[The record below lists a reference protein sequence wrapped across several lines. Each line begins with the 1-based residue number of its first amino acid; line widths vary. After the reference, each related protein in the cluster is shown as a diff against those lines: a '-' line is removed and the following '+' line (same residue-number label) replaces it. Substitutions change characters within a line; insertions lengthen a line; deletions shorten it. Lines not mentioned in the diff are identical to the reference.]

1 VSEGSVIRRLG
12 DLSGAM
18 RHYRRLTSVGTSR
31 EELLALQ
38 RRCLVRTA
46 RHAAAASPIYRELYA
61 GIELAEDLDVRA
73 LPVVTKAML
82 MERFD
87 EWVTDP
93 RLHRSDVDAHLERV
107 HGDELYLG
115 VYRCMPTGG
124 TTGSKGIFV
133 YDRDEWRRCLT
144 AFLRWS
150 ELTGVRPRLGRRMR
164 IATVGA
170 TSPLHMTARF
180 AMSIDLGV
188 YALRQLD
195 ARTPLCEI
203 VAALNEHR
211 PEQLVAYSS
220 MASLLAIEQLE
231 RRLQIFPRLVCTT
244 SEVRTE
250 EMTANIRAAWAVEP
264 FDLYGTT
271 ESLYAGDCEYHQGMH
286 VFEDLG
292 LMEVVDP
299 HGEPVPD
306 GVTGAKLLITS
317 FIKRTQPVLRYEIS
331 DMVARSTAPCL
342 CGRPLARMVS
352 VEGRS
357 DDVLHMK
364 GADGRSIALHPLT
377 LRSPMAALPELRQYK
392 IVHDNDGLHVLVALR
407 DAVAADQ
414 AARRIEA
421 TLRSRLASAGVA
433 DPRLEVAIVAE
444 LPREQGHSAK
454 FKLIES
460 RTGSGGVAT
469 PGVDAPLLPRR

>member
-1 VSEGSVIRRLG
+1 MPTAIRRLG
-12 DLSGAM
+12 DLAGAM
-18 RHYRRLTSVGTSR
+18 RHFRRLTSVGTPR

-38 RRCLVRTA
+38 RRRLVQTA

-73 LPVVTKAML
+73 LPVVTKALL

-93 RLHRSDVDAHLERV
+93 RLRRSEVEAHLERV
-107 HGDELYLG
+107 RGDELYLG
-115 VYRCMPTGG
+115 AYRCMPTGG
-124 TTGSKGIFV
+124 TTGRKGIFV
-133 YDRDEWRRCLT
+133 YDRDEWRQCLT

-180 AMSIDLGV
+180 AMSIDLGI

-195 ARTPLCEI
+195 ARTPLHDI

-211 PEQLVAYSS
+211 PEQLVAYPS
-220 MASLLAIEQLE
+220 MASLLALEQLE
-231 RRLQIFPRLVCTT
+231 GRLRIAPRIVCTS

-250 EMTANIRAAWAVEP
+250 EMTANIRAAWGVEP
-264 FDLYGTT
+264 FNLYGTT
-271 ESLYAGDCEYHQGMH
+271 ESLYAGDCGHHQGMH

-292 LMEVVDP
+292 LMEVVDQRDD
-299 HGEPVPD
+299 PVPE
-306 GVTGAKLLITS
+306 GVAGAKLLLTS

-331 DMVARSTAPCL
+331 DIVARTTAPCP

-352 VEGRS
+352 LQGRS
-357 DDVLHMK
+357 DDVLCME
-364 GADGRSIALHPLT
+364 GADGQPVTVHPLT

-392 IVHDNDGLHVLVALR
+392 IVHDDEGLHVLLVLRDPAPGEEISRRVDAALR
-407 DAVAADQ
+407 SK
-414 AARRIEA
+414 
-421 TLRSRLASAGVA
+421 LLAAGVA
-433 DPRLEVAIVAE
+433 GPRLDVTVVAE

-460 RTGSGGVAT
+460 RVSQSA
-469 PGVDAPLLPRR
+469 

>member
-1 VSEGSVIRRLG
+1 MSEGSVIRRAC
-12 DLSGAM
+12 DLAGAM
-18 RHYRRLTSVGTSR
+18 RHYRRLTSVGTPR

-38 RRCLVRTA
+38 QRRLVAAA
-46 RHAAAASPIYRELYA
+46 RHAAVASPIYRELYA

-82 MERFD
+82 MERFN

-93 RLHRSDVDAHLERV
+93 RLRRSEVEAHLERV
-107 HGDELYLG
+107 RGDELYLDA
-115 VYRCMPTGG
+115 YRCMPTGG
-124 TTGSKGIFV
+124 TTGRKGIFV
-133 YDRDEWRRCLT
+133 YDRDEWRRCLA

-195 ARTPLCEI
+195 ARTPLCDV

-211 PEQLVAYSS
+211 PEQLVAYPS
-220 MASLLAIEQLE
+220 MASLLALEQLE
-231 RRLQIFPRLVCTT
+231 GRLRIAPRVICTS

-250 EMTANIRAAWAVEP
+250 EMTANIRAAWGVEP

-271 ESLYAGDCEYHQGMH
+271 ESLYAGDCGHHQGMH

-292 LMEVVDP
+292 LMEVVDQR
-299 HGEPVPD
+299 GDPVPD
-306 GVTGAKLLITS
+306 GIAGAKLLATS

-331 DMVARSTAPCL
+331 DIVALTTAPCP

-352 VEGRS
+352 LQGRS
-357 DDVLHMK
+357 DDILRMK
-364 GADGRSIALHPLT
+364 GADGRTVAVHPLT

-392 IVHDNDGLHVLVALR
+392 IIHDDDGLHVLVVLR
-407 DAVAADQ
+407 DAIPGDELS
-414 AARRIEA
+414 RRVDA
-421 TLRSRLASAGVA
+421 TLRSKLLAAGVA
-433 DPRLEVAIVAE
+433 SPRLEVVIVAE

-460 RTGSGGVAT
+460 RTSSSAAT
-469 PGVDAPLLPRR
+469 YARGR

>member
-1 VSEGSVIRRLG
+1 VSDGPVIRRVG
-12 DLSGAM
+12 DLAGAV
-18 RHYRRLTSVGTSR
+18 RHYRRLTSVGTPR
-31 EELLALQ
+31 EALLALQ
-38 RRCLVRTA
+38 QRGLVAAA
-46 RHAAAASPIYRELYA
+46 RHAAAASPIYRELYS

-93 RLHRSDVDAHLERV
+93 RLRRAEVEAHLERV
-107 HGDELYLG
+107 RGDELYLG
-115 VYRCMPTGG
+115 AYRCMPTGG
-124 TTGSKGIFV
+124 TTGRRGIFV

-150 ELTGVRPRLGRRMR
+150 ELAGVRPRLGRRMR

-195 ARTPLCEI
+195 ARTPLRDV

-211 PEQLVAYSS
+211 PEQLVAYPS
-220 MASLLAIEQLE
+220 MASLLAVEQLE
-231 RRLQIFPRLVCTT
+231 GRLRIAPRVVCTS
-244 SEVRTE
+244 SEVRTD
-250 EMTANIRAAWAVEP
+250 EMTGNIRAAWGVEP

-271 ESLYAGDCEYHQGMH
+271 ESLYAGDCGHHQGMH

-292 LMEVVDP
+292 LMEVVDQRSD
-299 HGEPVPD
+299 PVPD
-306 GVTGAKLLITS
+306 GIAGAKLLVTS

-331 DMVARSTAPCL
+331 DIVALTTAPCP

-352 VEGRS
+352 LQGRS
-357 DDVLHMK
+357 DDILRME
-364 GADGRSIALHPLT
+364 GADGRTIAVHPLT

-392 IVHDNDGLHVLVALR
+392 IIHDDDGLHVLVVPR
-407 DAVAADQ
+407 DAVPGEELS
-414 AARRIEA
+414 RRVDA
-421 TLRSRLASAGVA
+421 TLRSKLLAAGVA
-433 DPRLEVAIVAE
+433 SPRLDVTIVAE

-460 RTGSGGVAT
+460 RLRARSAHSP
-469 PGVDAPLLPRR
+469 PGH

>member
-1 VSEGSVIRRLG
+1 VSEGSVIRRAC
-12 DLSGAM
+12 DLAGAM
-18 RHYRRLTSVGTSR
+18 RHYRRLTSVGTPR

-38 RRCLVRTA
+38 QRRLVAAA
-46 RHAAAASPIYRELYA
+46 RHAAVASPIYRELYA

-93 RLHRSDVDAHLERV
+93 RLRRSEVEAHLERV
-107 HGDELYLG
+107 RGDELYLDA
-115 VYRCMPTGG
+115 YRCMPTGG
-124 TTGSKGIFV
+124 TTGRKGIFV
-133 YDRDEWRRCLT
+133 YDRDEWRRCLA

-195 ARTPLCEI
+195 ARTPLCDV

-211 PEQLVAYSS
+211 PEQLVAYPS
-220 MASLLAIEQLE
+220 MASLLALEQLE
-231 RRLQIFPRLVCTT
+231 GRLRIAPRVICTS

-250 EMTANIRAAWAVEP
+250 EMTANIRAAWGVEP

-271 ESLYAGDCEYHQGMH
+271 ESLYAGDCGHHQGMH

-292 LMEVVDP
+292 LMEVVDQR
-299 HGEPVPD
+299 GDPVPD
-306 GVTGAKLLITS
+306 GIAGAKLLATS

-331 DMVARSTAPCL
+331 DIVALTTAPCP

-352 VEGRS
+352 LQGRS
-357 DDVLHMK
+357 DDILRMK
-364 GADGRSIALHPLT
+364 GADGRTVAVHPLT

-392 IVHDNDGLHVLVALR
+392 IIHDDDGLHVLVVLR
-407 DAVAADQ
+407 DAIPGDELS
-414 AARRIEA
+414 RRVDA
-421 TLRSRLASAGVA
+421 TLRSKLLAAGVA
-433 DPRLEVAIVAE
+433 SPRLEVVIVAE

-460 RTGSGGVAT
+460 RTSSSAAT
-469 PGVDAPLLPRR
+469 YARGR

>member
-1 VSEGSVIRRLG
+1 VSDGSVIRRLG
-12 DLSGAM
+12 DLAGAM
-18 RHYRRLTSVGTSR
+18 RHYRRLTSVGTPR

-38 RRCLVRTA
+38 RRRLVQTA

-61 GIELAEDLDVRA
+61 GIELAEDLDVGA

-93 RLHRSDVDAHLERV
+93 RLQRSEVEAHLEQVR
-107 HGDELYLG
+107 GDELYLG
-115 VYRCMPTGG
+115 AYRCMPTGG
-124 TTGSKGIFV
+124 TTGRKGIFV
-133 YDRDEWRRCLT
+133 YDRDEWRQCLT
-144 AFLRWS
+144 AFLHWS

-164 IATVGA
+164 VATVGA
-170 TSPLHMTARF
+170 TSPMHMTARF
-180 AMSIDLGV
+180 AMSIDLGL
-188 YALRQLD
+188 YALHRLD
-195 ARTPLCEI
+195 ARTPLCEL

-220 MASLLAIEQLE
+220 MASLLALEQLE
-231 RRLQIFPRLVCTT
+231 GRLRIAPRVVCTT

-250 EMTANIRAAWAVEP
+250 EMTANIRAAWGVEP

-271 ESLYAGDCEYHQGMH
+271 ESLYAGDCEHHQGMH

-292 LMEVVDP
+292 LMEVVDQ
-299 HGEPVPD
+299 HGDPVPD
-306 GVTGAKLLITS
+306 GVVGAKLLVTS

-331 DMVARSTAPCL
+331 DMVARTTAPCP

-352 VEGRS
+352 LDGRS
-357 DDVLHMK
+357 DDVLRME
-364 GADGRSIALHPLT
+364 GADGRAIAVHPLT

-392 IVHDNDGLHVLVALR
+392 IVHDDDGLHVLVVLR
-407 DAVAADQ
+407 DAVAGEDIS
-414 AARRIEA
+414 RRVDA
-421 TLRSRLASAGVA
+421 TLRSKLLAAGVPS
-433 DPRLEVAIVAE
+433 PRLDVAIVAE

-460 RTGSGGVAT
+460 RISSSAAI
-469 PGVDAPLLPRR
+469 PAREH

>member
-1 VSEGSVIRRLG
+1 MSGGSVIRRVG
-12 DLSGAM
+12 DLAGAL
-18 RHYRRLTSVGTSR
+18 RHRRRLTSVGTPR

-38 RRCLVRTA
+38 QRRLVQAA
-46 RHAAAASPIYRELYA
+46 RHAAAASPIYRELYS
-61 GIELAEDLDVRA
+61 GIELSEDLDVRA
-73 LPVVTKAML
+73 LPVVTKATL

-93 RLHRSDVDAHLERV
+93 RLRLSEIEAHLEQIR
-107 HGDELYLG
+107 GDELYLDE
-115 VYRCMPTGG
+115 YRCMPTGG
-124 TTGSKGIFV
+124 TTGRKGIFV
-133 YDRDEWRRCLT
+133 YDRDEWRQCLT

-150 ELTGVRPRLGRRMR
+150 ELTGIRPRLGRRTR
-164 IATVGA
+164 VATVGA

-188 YALRQLD
+188 YALRQID
-195 ARTPLCEI
+195 ARTPLGEV

-211 PEQLVAYSS
+211 PEQLVAYPSI
-220 MASLLAIEQLE
+220 ASLLAVEQLE
-231 RRLQIFPRLVCTT
+231 GRLRISPRVVCTS

-271 ESLYAGDCEYHQGMH
+271 ESLYAGDCDHHQGMH

-292 LMEVVDP
+292 LMEVVDER
-299 HGEPVPD
+299 GDPVPD
-306 GVTGAKLLITS
+306 GVAGARLLATS

-331 DMVARSTAPCL
+331 DIVALTTAPCP
-342 CGRPLARMVS
+342 CGRPLARMS
-352 VEGRS
+352 SLQGRS
-357 DDVLHMK
+357 DDILRMQ
-364 GADGRSIALHPLT
+364 GADGRTVTVHPLT

-392 IVHDNDGLHVLVALR
+392 MIHDDEGLHVLLVPREATPGQELS
-407 DAVAADQ
+407 
-414 AARRIEA
+414 RRVDA
-421 TLRSRLASAGVA
+421 TLRSKLLAAGVA
-433 DPRLEVAIVAE
+433 SPRLDVTIVAE

-460 RTGSGGVAT
+460 RISSSAVT
-469 PGVDAPLLPRR
+469 PMPAP

>member
-1 VSEGSVIRRLG
+1 MGDPTTTEAEQHYQRSALRRLG
-12 DLSGAM
+12 DLAGAM
-18 RHYRRLTSVGTSR
+18 RHYRRLTSVGTPR

-38 RRCLVRTA
+38 RRRLVATA

-73 LPVVTKAML
+73 LPVVSKAML

-87 EWVTDP
+87 EWVTDS
-93 RLHRSDVDAHLERV
+93 RLRRSEVEAHLERV
-107 HGDELYLG
+107 RGDELYLG
-115 VYRCMPTGG
+115 AYRCMPTGG
-124 TTGSKGIFV
+124 TTGRKGIFV
-133 YDRDEWRRCLT
+133 YDRDEWRQCLA

-180 AMSIDLGV
+180 AMSVDLGI
-188 YALRQLD
+188 YALRRLD
-195 ARTPLCEI
+195 ARTPLREL

-220 MASLLAIEQLE
+220 MASLLALEQLE
-231 RRLQIFPRLVCTT
+231 GRLRIAPRVVCTT

-250 EMTANIRAAWAVEP
+250 EMTANIRAAWGVEP

-271 ESLYAGDCEYHQGMH
+271 ESLYAGDCGHHQGMH

-292 LMEVVDP
+292 LMEVVDQ
-299 HGEPVPD
+299 HGDPVPD
-306 GVTGAKLLITS
+306 GVVGAKLLVTS

-331 DMVARSTAPCL
+331 DMVARTTAPCP
-342 CGRPLARMVS
+342 CGRSLARMVS
-352 VEGRS
+352 LEGRS
-357 DDVLHMK
+357 DDVLRME
-364 GADGRSIALHPLT
+364 GADGRTVAVHPLT

-392 IVHDNDGLHVLVALR
+392 IVHDDDGLHVLVVLR
-407 DAVAADQ
+407 DAVAGDEIS
-414 AARRIEA
+414 RRVDA
-421 TLRSRLASAGVA
+421 TLRSKLLAAGVVS
-433 DPRLEVAIVAE
+433 PRLEVAIVAE

-460 RTGSGGVAT
+460 RAS
-469 PGVDAPLLPRR
+469 

>member
-1 VSEGSVIRRLG
+1 MIRRAG
-12 DLSGAM
+12 DLAGAM
-18 RHYRRLTSVGTSR
+18 RHYRRLTSVGTPR

-38 RRCLVRTA
+38 QRRLVAAA

-61 GIELAEDLDVRA
+61 GIELSEDLDVRA
-73 LPVVTKAML
+73 LPIVTKAML
-82 MERFD
+82 MERFN

-93 RLHRSDVDAHLERV
+93 RLRRSEVEAHLERV
-107 HGDELYLG
+107 RGDELYLDA
-115 VYRCMPTGG
+115 YRCMPTGG
-124 TTGSKGIFV
+124 TTGRKGIFV
-133 YDRDEWRRCLT
+133 YDRDEWRRCLA

-195 ARTPLCEI
+195 ARTPLCDV

-211 PEQLVAYSS
+211 PEQLVAYPS
-220 MASLLAIEQLE
+220 MASLLALEQLE
-231 RRLQIFPRLVCTT
+231 GRLRIAPRVVCTS

-250 EMTANIRAAWAVEP
+250 EMTANIRAAWGVEP

-271 ESLYAGDCEYHQGMH
+271 ESLYAGDCGHHQGMH

-292 LMEVVDP
+292 LMEVVDQR
-299 HGEPVPD
+299 GDPVSD
-306 GVTGAKLLITS
+306 GIAGAKLLATS
-317 FIKRTQPVLRYEIS
+317 FIKRTQPVLRYEVS
-331 DMVARSTAPCL
+331 DIVALTTAPCP

-352 VEGRS
+352 LQGRS
-357 DDVLHMK
+357 DDILRMK
-364 GADGRSIALHPLT
+364 GADGRTVTVHPLT

-392 IVHDNDGLHVLVALR
+392 IIHDDDGLHVLVVLR
-407 DAVAADQ
+407 DAIPEDELT
-414 AARRIEA
+414 RRVDA
-421 TLRSRLASAGVA
+421 TLRSKLLAAGVA
-433 DPRLEVAIVAE
+433 SPRLAVVIVAE

-460 RTGSGGVAT
+460 RMSSSAPAYA
-469 PGVDAPLLPRR
+469 PGR

>member
-1 VSEGSVIRRLG
+1 MIRRAG
-12 DLSGAM
+12 DLAGAM
-18 RHYRRLTSVGTSR
+18 RHYRRLTSVGTPR

-38 RRCLVRTA
+38 QRRLVAAA

-82 MERFD
+82 MERFN

-93 RLHRSDVDAHLERV
+93 RLRRSEVEAHLERV
-107 HGDELYLG
+107 RGDELYLDA
-115 VYRCMPTGG
+115 YRCMPTGG
-124 TTGSKGIFV
+124 TTGRKGIFV
-133 YDRDEWRRCLT
+133 YDRDEWRRCLA

-195 ARTPLCEI
+195 ARTPLCDV

-211 PEQLVAYSS
+211 PEQLVAYPS
-220 MASLLAIEQLE
+220 MASLLALEQLE
-231 RRLQIFPRLVCTT
+231 GRLRIAPRVVCTS

-250 EMTANIRAAWAVEP
+250 EMTANIRAAWGVEP

-271 ESLYAGDCEYHQGMH
+271 ESLYAGDCGHHQGMH

-292 LMEVVDP
+292 LMEVVDQR
-299 HGEPVPD
+299 GDPVSD
-306 GVTGAKLLITS
+306 GIAGAKLLATS
-317 FIKRTQPVLRYEIS
+317 FIKRTQPVLRYEVS
-331 DMVARSTAPCL
+331 DIVALTTAPCP

-352 VEGRS
+352 LQGRS
-357 DDVLHMK
+357 DDILRMK
-364 GADGRSIALHPLT
+364 GADGRTVTVHPLT

-392 IVHDNDGLHVLVALR
+392 IIHDDDGLHVLVVLR
-407 DAVAADQ
+407 DAIPEDELT
-414 AARRIEA
+414 RRVDA
-421 TLRSRLASAGVA
+421 TLRSKLLAAGVA
-433 DPRLEVAIVAE
+433 SPRLAVVIVAE

-460 RTGSGGVAT
+460 RMSSSAPAYA
-469 PGVDAPLLPRR
+469 PGR

>member
-1 VSEGSVIRRLG
+1 MSEGSVIRRLG
-12 DLSGAM
+12 DLAGAM
-18 RHYRRLTSVGTSR
+18 RHYRRLTSVGTPR

-38 RRCLVRTA
+38 RRRLVQTA

-61 GIELAEDLDVRA
+61 GIELAEDLDVSA

-93 RLHRSDVDAHLERV
+93 RLRRSEVDAHLERLR
-107 HGDELYLG
+107 GDELYLG
-115 VYRCMPTGG
+115 AYRCMPTGG
-124 TTGSKGIFV
+124 TTGRKGIFV
-133 YDRDEWRRCLT
+133 YDRDEWRQCLT

-164 IATVGA
+164 VATVGA
-170 TSPLHMTARF
+170 TSPMHMTARF
-180 AMSIDLGV
+180 AMSIDLGL
-188 YALRQLD
+188 YALRRLD
-195 ARTPLCEI
+195 ARTPLREL
-203 VAALNEHR
+203 VVALNEHR

-220 MASLLAIEQLE
+220 MASLLALEQLE
-231 RRLQIFPRLVCTT
+231 GRLRIAPLVVCTT

-250 EMTANIRAAWAVEP
+250 EMNANIRAAWGVEP

-271 ESLYAGDCEYHQGMH
+271 ESLYAGDCEHHQGMH

-292 LMEVVDP
+292 LMEVLDE
-299 HGEPVPD
+299 HGDPVPD
-306 GVTGAKLLITS
+306 GVTGAKLLVTS
-317 FIKRTQPVLRYEIS
+317 FIKRTQPLLRYEIS
-331 DMVARSTAPCL
+331 DMVARTTARCP

-357 DDVLHMK
+357 DDVLHLA
-364 GADGRSIALHPLT
+364 GADGRTVAVHPLT
-377 LRSPMAALPELRQYK
+377 LRSPMAVLSELRQYK
-392 IVHDNDGLHVLVALR
+392 IVHDDDGLHVLVVLR
-407 DAVAADQ
+407 DAVPGDEIS
-414 AARRIEA
+414 RLINA
-421 TLRSRLASAGVA
+421 TLRAKLLAADVA
-433 DPRLEVAIVAE
+433 SPRLEVVIVAE

-460 RTGSGGVAT
+460 RISSSAAI
-469 PGVDAPLLPRR
+469 PARER

>member
-1 VSEGSVIRRLG
+1 VIRRAG
-12 DLSGAM
+12 DLAGAM
-18 RHYRRLTSVGTSR
+18 RHYRRLTSVSTPR
-31 EELLALQ
+31 AELLAFQQ
-38 RRCLVRTA
+38 RRLVAAA

-82 MERFD
+82 MERFN

-93 RLHRSDVDAHLERV
+93 RLRRSEVEAHLERV
-107 HGDELYLG
+107 RGDELYLDA
-115 VYRCMPTGG
+115 YRCMPTGG
-124 TTGSKGIFV
+124 TTGRKGIFV
-133 YDRDEWRRCLT
+133 YDRDEWRRCLA

-195 ARTPLCEI
+195 ARTPLCDV

-211 PEQLVAYSS
+211 PEQLVAYPS
-220 MASLLAIEQLE
+220 MASLLALEQLE
-231 RRLQIFPRLVCTT
+231 GRLRIAPRVVCTS

-250 EMTANIRAAWAVEP
+250 EMTANIRAAWGVEP

-271 ESLYAGDCEYHQGMH
+271 ESLYAGDCGHHQGMH

-292 LMEVVDP
+292 LMEVVDQR
-299 HGEPVPD
+299 GDPVPD
-306 GVTGAKLLITS
+306 GIAGAKLLATS

-331 DMVARSTAPCL
+331 DIVALTTAPCP

-352 VEGRS
+352 LQGRS
-357 DDVLHMK
+357 DDILRMQ
-364 GADGRSIALHPLT
+364 GADGRTVAVHPLT

-392 IVHDNDGLHVLVALR
+392 IIHDDDGLHVLVVLR
-407 DAVAADQ
+407 DAIPGDELS
-414 AARRIEA
+414 RRVDA
-421 TLRSRLASAGVA
+421 TLRSKLLAAGVA
-433 DPRLEVAIVAE
+433 SPRLEVVIVAE

-460 RTGSGGVAT
+460 RMSSSAAT
-469 PGVDAPLLPRR
+469 YARGR

>member
-1 VSEGSVIRRLG
+1 MPASEGSVIRRVG
-12 DLSGAM
+12 DLAGAM
-18 RHYRRLTSVGTSR
+18 RHYRRLTTVGTPR
-31 EELLALQ
+31 EELLHLQQ
-38 RRCLVRTA
+38 RRLVQTA
-46 RHAAAASPIYRELYA
+46 RHAVAASPIYRELYA

-93 RLHRSDVDAHLERV
+93 RLQRSKVEAHLERV
-107 HGDELYLG
+107 RGDELYLG

-124 TTGSKGIFV
+124 TTGRRGIFV
-133 YDRDEWRRCLT
+133 YDRDEWRQCLT

-150 ELTGVRPRLGRRMR
+150 ELTGVRPRLGHRMR

-195 ARTPLCEI
+195 ARTPLREV

-211 PEQLVAYSS
+211 PEQLVAYPS
-220 MASLLAIEQLE
+220 MASLLALEQLE
-231 RRLQIFPRLVCTT
+231 GRLRITPRVVCTS

-250 EMTANIRAAWAVEP
+250 EMTANIRAAWGAEP

-271 ESLYAGDCEYHQGMH
+271 ESLYAGDCSHHQGMH

-292 LMEVVDP
+292 LLEVVDQ
-299 HGEPVPD
+299 HGDPASE
-306 GVTGAKLLITS
+306 GVAGEKLLATS
-317 FIKRTQPVLRYEIS
+317 FLKRTQPVLRYEIS
-331 DMVARSTAPCL
+331 DIVALTTAPCP

-352 VEGRS
+352 LEGRS
-357 DDVLHMK
+357 DDVLRMT
-364 GADGRSIALHPLT
+364 GTDGRTVAVHPLT
-377 LRSPMAALPELRQYK
+377 LRSPMAALPGLRQCK
-392 IVHDNDGLHVLVALR
+392 IVHDDDGLHVLVVLR
-407 DAVAADQ
+407 DAVPGEEIS
-414 AARRIEA
+414 RRIRA
-421 TLRSRLASAGVA
+421 TLLSRLLAAGVA
-433 DPRLEVAIVAE
+433 SPRIEVAIVAE

-454 FKLIES
+454 FKLVES
-460 RTGSGGVAT
+460 RVSHSA
-469 PGVDAPLLPRR
+469 

>member
-12 DLSGAM
+12 DLGGAM
-18 RHYRRLTSVGTSR
+18 RYYRRLTSVGTTR

-38 RRCLVRTA
+38 RRRLVQTA
-46 RHAAAASPIYRELYA
+46 RNAAVASPIYRELYS
-61 GIELAEDLDVRA
+61 GIELSEDLDLRA
-73 LPVVTKAML
+73 LPVVSKGML

-93 RLHRSDVDAHLERV
+93 RLRRSEIETHLQRV
-107 HGDELYLG
+107 RGDELYLDA
-115 VYRCMPTGG
+115 YRCMPTGG
-124 TTGSKGIFV
+124 TTGRKGVFV
-133 YDRDEWRRCLT
+133 YGREEWRECLA

-150 ELTGVRPRLGRRMR
+150 ELTAVRPRLGRRMH

-195 ARTPLCEI
+195 ARTPLHEI
-203 VAALNEHR
+203 VAALNDHR
-211 PEQLVAYSS
+211 PEQLVAYPS
-220 MASLLAIEQLE
+220 MASLLAVEQLE
-231 RRLQIFPRLVCTT
+231 GRLRIAPRIVCTS
-244 SEVRTE
+244 SEVRTAD
-250 EMTANIRAAWAVEP
+250 MTENIRAAWGVEP

-271 ESLYAGDCEYHQGMH
+271 ESLYAGDCIHHQGMH

-292 LMEVVDP
+292 LMEVVDE
-299 HGEPVPD
+299 HGDPVPE
-306 GVTGAKLLITS
+306 GVAGAKLLVTS

-331 DMVARSTAPCL
+331 DMVALTTAPCP

-352 VEGRS
+352 LQGRS
-357 DDVLHMK
+357 DDILRME
-364 GADGRSIALHPLT
+364 GGDGRPIAVHPLT

-392 IVHDNDGLHVLVALR
+392 IIHDEDGLHVLLVPRNVVASDEL
-407 DAVAADQ
+407 
-414 AARRIEA
+414 ARRVEA
-421 TLRSRLASAGVA
+421 TLRSKLLAAGVA
-433 DPRLEVAIVAE
+433 SPRLEVAIVAE

-460 RTGSGGVAT
+460 RVGNGA
-469 PGVDAPLLPRR
+469 

>member
-1 VSEGSVIRRLG
+1 VSEGSVIRRAG
-12 DLSGAM
+12 DLAGAM
-18 RHYRRLTSVGTSR
+18 RHYRRLTSVSTPR
-31 EELLALQ
+31 AELLALQ
-38 RRCLVRTA
+38 QRRLVTAA

-82 MERFD
+82 MERFN

-93 RLHRSDVDAHLERV
+93 RLRRSEVEAHLERV
-107 HGDELYLG
+107 RGDELYLDA
-115 VYRCMPTGG
+115 YRCMPTGG
-124 TTGSKGIFV
+124 TTGRKGIFV
-133 YDRDEWRRCLT
+133 YDRDEWRRCLA

-195 ARTPLCEI
+195 ARTPLCDV

-211 PEQLVAYSS
+211 PEQLVAYPS
-220 MASLLAIEQLE
+220 MASLLALEQLE
-231 RRLQIFPRLVCTT
+231 GRLRIAPRVICTS

-250 EMTANIRAAWAVEP
+250 EMTANIRAAWGVEP

-271 ESLYAGDCEYHQGMH
+271 ESLYAGDCGHHQGMH

-292 LMEVVDP
+292 LMEVVDQR
-299 HGEPVPD
+299 GDPVPD
-306 GVTGAKLLITS
+306 GIAGAKLLATS

-331 DMVARSTAPCL
+331 DIVALTTAPCP

-352 VEGRS
+352 LQGRS
-357 DDVLHMK
+357 DDILRMK
-364 GADGRSIALHPLT
+364 GADGRTVAVHPLT

-392 IVHDNDGLHVLVALR
+392 IIHDDDGLHVLVVLR
-407 DAVAADQ
+407 DAIPGDELS
-414 AARRIEA
+414 RRVDA
-421 TLRSRLASAGVA
+421 TLRSGLLAAGVA
-433 DPRLEVAIVAE
+433 SPRLEVVIVAE

-460 RTGSGGVAT
+460 RMSSSAAT
-469 PGVDAPLLPRR
+469 YAPGR